1 MRWQCL
7 VLSLLIDKRVM
18 DLRLRLEII
27 VRLVN
32 INETA
37 LSPSTIETDVDISAQ
52 LDLRPYGYRFKVITD
67 FE

>member
-1 MRWQCL
+1 
-7 VLSLLIDKRVM
+7 M